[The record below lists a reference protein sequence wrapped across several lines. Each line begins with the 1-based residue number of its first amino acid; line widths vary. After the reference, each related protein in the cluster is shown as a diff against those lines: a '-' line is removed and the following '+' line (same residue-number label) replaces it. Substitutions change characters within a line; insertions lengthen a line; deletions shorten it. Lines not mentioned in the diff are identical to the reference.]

1 MYVNIIVF
9 YKTSYK
15 ILSIN
20 TVLFPLNVDFYY
32 NSTAFSV
39 NYETGVVVSV

>member
-1 MYVNIIVF
+1 MHVNIIVF
-9 YKTSYK
+9 YKALYK

-20 TVLFPLNVDFYY
+20 IILFPLNVDFYY